1 MPDGRRVGGLDLQQG
16 DPVAIQWEAEPVKP
30 LQMVGEGVLAQPCCS
45 VIEPMVCVVRVGE
58 VVLVVP
64 PIRRWSVF

>member
-1 MPDGRRVGGLDLQQG
+1 M
-16 DPVAIQWEAEPVKP
+16 AIEWEAEPVKL
-30 LQMVGEGVLAQPCCS
+30 LQMAGEGVLAQPCCS

-64 PIRRWSVF
+64 PIRQWSVF

>member
-1 MPDGRRVGGLDLQQG
+1 VPDGRRVGGLDLQQG

-45 VIEPMVCVVRVGE
+45 VIEP
-58 VVLVVP
+58 
-64 PIRRWSVF
+64 